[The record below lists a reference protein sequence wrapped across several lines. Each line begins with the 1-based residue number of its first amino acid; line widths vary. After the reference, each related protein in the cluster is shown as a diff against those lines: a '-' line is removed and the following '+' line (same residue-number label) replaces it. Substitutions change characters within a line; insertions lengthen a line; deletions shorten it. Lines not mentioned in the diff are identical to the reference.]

1 MSRVTELAPQTSTRR
16 ALADRRSPSSAVC
29 RDLHVAGSWEKDDSP
44 VDLTIDRGT
53 VNWTA
58 VLGLGLVIGVSG
70 GFWTAVV
77 LMAKHIGR

>member
-1 MSRVTELAPQTSTRR
+1 MSRVTELSPQTSTRG
-16 ALADRRSPSSAVC
+16 ALADRRSPSAGVC
-29 RDLHVAGSWEKDDSP
+29 RDLHVVSSWHNDDLP

-77 LMAKHIGR
+77 LMAKHIWR